1 MKLNNIMVQASKV
14 ENGAKNDVENM
25 WEELRHGMSGY
36 LSWQPIS
43 CHVIL
48 TLNWSI
54 ITVNTSDDVTVAEIF
69 TKMRFLI
76 RTMNPGTLEK
86 MNFLFKKISYFGS
99 LFVFLN

>member
-48 TLNWSI
+48 TLN
-54 ITVNTSDDVTVAEIF
+54 
-69 TKMRFLI
+69 
-76 RTMNPGTLEK
+76 
-86 MNFLFKKISYFGS
+86 
-99 LFVFLN
+99 